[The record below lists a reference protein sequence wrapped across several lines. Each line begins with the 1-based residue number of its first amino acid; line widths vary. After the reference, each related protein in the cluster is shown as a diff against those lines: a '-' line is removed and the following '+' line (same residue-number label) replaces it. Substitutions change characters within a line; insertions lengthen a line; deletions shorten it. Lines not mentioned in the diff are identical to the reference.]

1 MEKKKTK
8 KEIANQSTEVVE
20 VTPKPDTETTEEKP
34 KPGTKPLRNHKDS
47 AFCLL
52 FSEPQRALELFNAL
66 TGSDLPP
73 DTEIT
78 YTTLENAVYVDLNND
93 VSFVVAGRQM
103 VMLEEQSS
111 KNENIPLR
119 CLGYASRTIEDL
131 VAGKN
136 IYGSKLVKF
145 PAPEFYAFFVGK
157 EKWEQKQLRL
167 SDAFLAEPKENSLEL
182 VVNLV
187 NLNYT
192 KDSEI
197 LKKSPSLMGY
207 SKLLYYIREE
217 LETNG
222 NDLKAAIDTAV
233 IRCIDEGLID
243 DFLRKHSREVSGMLF
258 KEITAEEFA
267 DIRAKEAYEDGEQAG
282 AAQKRLEIA
291 KNLKEL
297 GITNGKIVEAT
308 GLSVEEVES
317 L

>member
-1 MEKKKTK
+1 M
-8 KEIANQSTEVVE
+8 
-20 VTPKPDTETTEEKP
+20 
-34 KPGTKPLRNHKDS
+34 RNHKDS
-47 AFCLL
+47 AF
-52 FSEPQRALELFNAL
+52 R
-66 TGSDLPP
+66 
-73 DTEIT
+73 
-78 YTTLENAVYVDLNND
+78 LN
-93 VSFVVAGRQM
+93 
-103 VMLEEQSS
+103 
-111 KNENIPLR
+111 
-119 CLGYASRTIEDL
+119 
-131 VAGKN
+131 
-136 IYGSKLVKF
+136 
-145 PAPEFYAFFVGK
+145 
-157 EKWEQKQLRL
+157 
-167 SDAFLAEPKENSLEL
+167 LAEPKENSLEL

-233 IRCIDEGLID
+233 LRCIDEGLIA

-282 AAQKRLEIA
+282 FAKGRSEGEAAGLKKGETIGLKKGETLKQREIA
-291 KNLKEL
+291 KNMLQESMPKSV
-297 GITNGKIVEAT
+297 IAKIT

>member
-1 MEKKKTK
+1 M
-8 KEIANQSTEVVE
+8 
-20 VTPKPDTETTEEKP
+20 
-34 KPGTKPLRNHKDS
+34 RNHKDS
-47 AFCLL
+47 AF
-52 FSEPQRALELFNAL
+52 R
-66 TGSDLPP
+66 
-73 DTEIT
+73 
-78 YTTLENAVYVDLNND
+78 LN
-93 VSFVVAGRQM
+93 
-103 VMLEEQSS
+103 
-111 KNENIPLR
+111 
-119 CLGYASRTIEDL
+119 
-131 VAGKN
+131 
-136 IYGSKLVKF
+136 
-145 PAPEFYAFFVGK
+145 
-157 EKWEQKQLRL
+157 
-167 SDAFLAEPKENSLEL
+167 LAEPKENSLEL

-282 AAQKRLEIA
+282 FQRGLKQLAQKQLEIA
-291 KNLKEL
+291 KNFKQA
-297 GITNGKIVEAT
+297 GIPLDIIADNT

>member
-1 MEKKKTK
+1 MRT
-8 KEIANQSTEVVE
+8 
-20 VTPKPDTETTEEKP
+20 
-34 KPGTKPLRNHKDS
+34 HKDS
-47 AFCLL
+47 AF
-52 FSEPQRALELFNAL
+52 R
-66 TGSDLPP
+66 
-73 DTEIT
+73 
-78 YTTLENAVYVDLNND
+78 LN
-93 VSFVVAGRQM
+93 
-103 VMLEEQSS
+103 
-111 KNENIPLR
+111 
-119 CLGYASRTIEDL
+119 
-131 VAGKN
+131 
-136 IYGSKLVKF
+136 
-145 PAPEFYAFFVGK
+145 
-157 EKWEQKQLRL
+157 
-167 SDAFLAEPKENSLEL
+167 LAEPKENSLEL